1 MKVKHFVWASERPPV
16 EDLLRRTLENNG
28 WAVHPWH
35 DPCDRT
41 YRHHTHPADESL
53 WMVEGEMDV
62 VIAER
67 VYHLLPGDRLLLP
80 AETVRSA
87 RVGPKG
93 ATYLIGRRWSVE
105 PN

>member
-1 MKVKHFVWASERPPV
+1 MKVKHFVWAGERAPV
-16 EDLLRRTLENNG
+16 EDLLRLTLENNG

-41 YRHHTHPADESL
+41 YDPHSHRQDESL
-53 WMVEGEMDV
+53 WIVEGELDV
-62 VIAER
+62 VVDEH

-87 RVGPKG
+87 RVGPAG
-93 ATYLIGRRWSVE
+93 AMYLIGRRWASD
-105 PN
+105 